1 MVWNPFCQDG
11 EMPPTICG
19 SDVTLS
25 KVTIPTECDYERNCI
40 PLFKRLEDQEWD
52 VVISFLDTGFWPY
65 HFVKD
70 PLSPQEQVRTWV
82 TRVTN
87 THPPRTVW
95 SQLPL
100 HLALVTGAPLDVI
113 YRLVN
118 LYPGSVS
125 CSDDEKML
133 PLHLAL
139 KHGAHED
146 VLDLLLETFPDAVKV
161 RGKRNRST
169 LEYAMNT
176 PIWARAL
183 VLTAFLE
190 QNGAGKRRLLFLDN
204 LSKFKESQVEDLH
217 EILVVLDR
225 EKDIAETELERVVH
239 ELQEI
244 RKQLL
249 DRDAELQ
256 EAKLSAELAVVLKK
270 TDQPEDLDD
279 AQRIQLLEEAI
290 KEMQATEFRM
300 VDEETALRNDL
311 DAIKVYVARSCDK
324 HALINLKNHIV
335 ALAVR
340 RMQYAQAQTKAEME
354 SLKQTLCYNLKFVE
368 GKSKEEVEAMQLV
381 VNGLN
386 SIKFEEETQEGLLE
400 LKNDLAPLKDDLK
413 EKREAGRVRT
423 ELQILRRLLAKEL
436 VHSDDM
442 ETDDLVALTAIIAT
456 MKETDLGQ
464 AELED
469 LLIIKKKARRM
480 KLTVLSKTF
489 SRQTERD
496 AIEIHSEVNEL
507 RTSAEG
513 DSKIRLESMASSLAK
528 MAMPD
533 IESKINDAKELRR
546 EIKFAVKFRRGLMA
560 MREEVKIFEALAKLK
575 RELKL
580 HQMLLASQFEKA
592 SGDQKEDLKAMRI
605 LVDQLIESTLEFK
618 SSNNLTTLKK
628 QLQNIKFIGK
638 TKNIKDAEIKR
649 KQIYSLID
657 KQLQQAGEKAVSSIQ
672 DSLNFGMLIMQL
684 SEYLTTDVCY

>member
-11 EMPPTICG
+11 EVPPTICG
-19 SDVTLS
+19 SDVTQS

-52 VVISFLDTGFWPY
+52 AVISFLDTGFWPY

-70 PLSPQEQVRTWV
+70 PVSPQEQVRTWV

-100 HLALVTGAPLDVI
+100 HLALVTSAPLDVI
-113 YRLVN
+113 YRMVN
-118 LYPGSVS
+118 LYPASVS

-204 LSKFKESQVEDLH
+204 LSKFKESQLEDLH

-225 EKDIAETELERVVH
+225 EKEIAETELERVVQ
-239 ELQEI
+239 ELQET
-244 RKQLL
+244 RKKML
-249 DRDAELQ
+249 DRDAELH
-256 EAKLSAELAVVLKK
+256 EAKLSAELALVLK
-270 TDQPEDLDD
+270 TGQQEDPDD

-290 KEMQATEFRM
+290 LEIQATELRM
-300 VDEETALRNDL
+300 VEEETALRNDL
-311 DAIKVYVARSCDK
+311 EAIKVYVTRSCDK

-400 LKNDLAPLKDDLK
+400 LKHDLAPLKDDLK
-413 EKREAGRVRT
+413 EKREAGKIRT

-442 ETDDLVALTAIIAT
+442 ETEDLVALTAIIAT

-464 AELED
+464 VELED
-469 LLIIKKKARRM
+469 LLTIKQKARRM
-480 KLTVLSKTF
+480 KLTVQSKTF

-496 AIEIHSEVNEL
+496 AIEIQSAVNEL

-513 DSKIRLESMASSLAK
+513 DSKSRLESMASSLAK
-528 MAMPD
+528 MVIPD
-533 IESKINDAKELRR
+533 FESKLNDAKELRR
-546 EIKFAVKFRRGLMA
+546 EMKLAVKFRRGLMA
-560 MREEVKIFEALAKLK
+560 MREEVKTFEALAKLK
-575 RELKL
+575 RELKI
-580 HQMLLASQFEKA
+580 HQMLLATQFEKA
-592 SGDQKEDLKAMRI
+592 TGDQKEDLRAMRT
-605 LVDQLIESTLEFK
+605 LVDQMIESTLEFK
-618 SSNNLTTLKK
+618 SSNNFRTLKK
-628 QLQNIKFIGK
+628 QLQNIKFTGK
-638 TKNIKDAEIKR
+638 TKNIKDAETKR
-649 KQIYSLID
+649 KEIYSLID
-657 KQLQQAGEKAVSSIQ
+657 KQLQKPGDKAFSSIQ
-672 DSLNFGMLIMQL
+672 DSLNFGMLVMQL